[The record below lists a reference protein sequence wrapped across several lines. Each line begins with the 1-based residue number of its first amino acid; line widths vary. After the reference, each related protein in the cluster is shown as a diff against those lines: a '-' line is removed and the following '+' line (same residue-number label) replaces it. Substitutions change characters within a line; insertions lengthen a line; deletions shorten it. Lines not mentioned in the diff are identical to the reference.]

1 MNMSDLSTGNTPE
14 LPLAVPT
21 REIEWA
27 AVRTRR
33 DQLLRQTDFTQ
44 LPDYPATDAQRA
56 QVKAYRQALRDIPE
70 QIEDPSKLVW
80 PVLPAFVK

>member
-1 MNMSDLSTGNTPE
+1 MSDLSTGNTPE

-21 REIEWA
+21 QEIEWA
-27 AVRTRR
+27 AIRTRR

>member
-1 MNMSDLSTGNTPE
+1 MSDLSTGNTPE

-27 AVRTRR
+27 AIRTRR